1 LDPTNLSI
9 SLEGFLRELGLA
21 WQRLSLYQ
29 EGHPARRE
37 VVLRAHTVFS
47 ALAAARGELVLGVG
61 KDGFLSKDR
70 TVKGGPAGR
79 LAESLYRRQ
88 VAVVRFTE
96 ETSVEDL
103 ATFLQV
109 VPRSRPSEEETPL
122 WELLATQGVSRV
134 RLEPVDLTYVAADD
148 EEAEAGEGSEPLWD
162 SLLRSVL
169 GQLERG
175 EQPGGAEASGSS
187 EGGRSLGGV
196 LEAIERILVRRGI
209 SLAELRGRAA
219 SEATPAAFGAVGGE
233 IEREAGD
240 SRSGSARGRTAYGG
254 GTEPSDVVVALGG
267 ALGGTIASRLAGGAP
282 AGHDVAELLGA
293 LPEALRDIVLDRAL
307 TELVEPSGTAE
318 ETGRLPE
325 PARAT
330 GFETL
335 SDCLPTIQV
344 IAALRRI
351 RASGV
356 SFSPSMVALLDGLI
370 AQSGQA
376 APSPGNAAEL
386 AGELAALF
394 GEDDPDRRLPPDEEL
409 DRMAFEL
416 ARLPPSASPDP
427 EAIALRVGSL
437 TERYQLIQLSLT
449 LPDLL
454 ARPFLKRAAQEAV
467 ARRLGEVFRS
477 LLAEGALGQ
486 AMQIPERLQELRGTE
501 ATAAAE
507 LAFEELRK
515 PESAA
520 AFLERPEDL
529 PPSAASTALRLAE
542 LLGYKVLDDLLEE
555 MCEEEDL
562 SRRRQIFDLMVSLG
576 TPIVPRAQALLA
588 DERWY
593 VQRNMISLLR
603 RIEGGL
609 STEMLDRSLA
619 HEDPRVRVEAF
630 KGLGPGRAPA
640 ELITRAVNDPDPK
653 VAQAAVAA
661 IGNQHL
667 TAGIA
672 PLLALLAPRDSFGRN
687 RALRLLALET
697 LGQLGDP
704 SALDGIAHFLRP
716 WFSPVGAEERR
727 AAYASL
733 AGYPPES
740 RQPWLKKGRWSSDL
754 VVRRICREMLRGAGG
769 TS

>member
-1 LDPTNLSI
+1 LSSPSLSI

-29 EGHPARRE
+29 EGHPARQE
-37 VVLRAHTVFS
+37 VVLRAHTVLS
-47 ALAAARGELVLGVG
+47 ALAAARGGLALGVG
-61 KDGFLSKDR
+61 KDGFVSKDR
-70 TVKGGPAGR
+70 KVRGGPAGR
-79 LAESLYRRQ
+79 LAESLYRRH

-103 ATFLQV
+103 GTFLQA
-109 VPRSRPSEEETPL
+109 VPRSRPSEDETPL
-122 WELLATQGVSRV
+122 WDLLAAQGISRM
-134 RLEPVDLTYVAADD
+134 RLEPVDLAYVATEDGEDGD
-148 EEAEAGEGSEPLWD
+148 EEGGREDSEPLWD

-169 GQLERG
+169 GQIERG
-175 EQPGGAEASGSS
+175 GQSGGAGASGSS
-187 EGGRSLGGV
+187 EGDRSLGGV
-196 LEAIERILVRRGI
+196 LEAVERVLARRGT
-209 SLAELRGRAA
+209 SLAELRGP
-219 SEATPAAFGAVGGE
+219 ATSGE
-233 IEREAGD
+233 IGAETGTGAGG
-240 SRSGSARGRTAYGG
+240 SRSGSALERTAHGG
-254 GTEPSDVVVALGG
+254 EAGPSDVVVALG
-267 ALGGTIASRLAGGAP
+267 AVLGNTLASRVAGGAP

-293 LPEALRDIVLDRAL
+293 LPQALSDVVLERAL
-307 TELVEPSGTAE
+307 TALAVSPGSPAD
-318 ETGRLPE
+318 TGGLPE

-330 GFETL
+330 GFATL

-351 RASGV
+351 RASSL
-356 SFSPSMVALLDGLI
+356 SFSPSMVTLLDGLI
-370 AQSGQA
+370 AHAGRTD
-376 APSPGNAAEL
+376 PSQVSPAEL

-394 GEDDPDRRLPPDEEL
+394 GDDDPDRRLPPDAEL

-416 ARLPPSASPDP
+416 ARLPPSAPPDP

-437 TERYQLIQLSLT
+437 TEHRQLTQLSLT
-449 LPDLL
+449 LLDLL
-454 ARPFLKRAAQEAV
+454 ARPFLKRPAKEAV
-467 ARRLGEVFRS
+467 VRRLGEVFRS
-477 LLAEGALGQ
+477 LLAEGTLGQ

-501 ATAAAE
+501 ATAWAAE
-507 LAFEELRK
+507 LAFAELRK

-542 LLGYKVLDDLLEE
+542 LLGYKVLDDLLEA

-603 RIEGGL
+603 RIGGGL
-609 STEMLDRSLA
+609 SVETLGRSLE
-619 HEDPRVRVEAF
+619 HDDPRVRLEAL
-630 KGLGPGRAPA
+630 KGLGHGRATA
-640 ELITRAVNDPDPK
+640 EVIARAVNDPDPK

-661 IGNQHL
+661 VGSQHL
-667 TAGIA
+667 EEGIA
-672 PLLALLAPRDSFGRN
+672 PLLALLAPRDPFGRH
-687 RALRLLALET
+687 RALRLLALEA
-697 LGQLGDP
+697 LGQLGNP
-704 SALDGIAHFLRP
+704 AALDGIAHFLRP

-733 AGYPPES
+733 AGYPPKS
-740 RQPWLKKGRWSSDL
+740 RQPWLEKGRWSSDL
-754 VVRRICREMLRGAGG
+754 VVRRLCREMLREAGG
-769 TS
+769 AP